1 MRHGQSLMHRAD
13 PFCPTCQT
21 PYGDLNTATLQTIPY
36 PYPVS
41 TVFPPSQTAS
51 VSSTPVGTTTGNTTP
66 SPAGPAD
73 AKVMVPLDLERG
85 RIGWDDAMGF
95 LKIVEYRYTRF
106 ALDERSGRWKMVR
119 DWRDHLWTSL
129 KGVSA
134 GLDESTR
141 DQRRILFGQ
150 NSIDIEGKSTLTIL
164 LDEVLHPFY
173 VFQVASIALWS
184 LDE

>member
-1 MRHGQSLMHRAD
+1 M
-13 PFCPTCQT
+13 
-21 PYGDLNTATLQTIPY
+21 
-36 PYPVS
+36 
-41 TVFPPSQTAS
+41 
-51 VSSTPVGTTTGNTTP
+51 TGNTTP

-150 NSIDIEGKSTLTIL
+150 NSIDIEGKSAITIL
-164 LDEVLHPFY
+164 LDEVSAAGS
-173 VFQVASIALWS
+173 VALSASVLIL
-184 LDE
+184 LVRP